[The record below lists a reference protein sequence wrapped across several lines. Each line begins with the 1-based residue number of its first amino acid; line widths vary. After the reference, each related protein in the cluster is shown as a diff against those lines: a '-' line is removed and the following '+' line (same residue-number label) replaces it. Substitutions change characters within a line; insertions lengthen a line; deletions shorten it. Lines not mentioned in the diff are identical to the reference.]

1 MDVPAVREAAQTLR
15 VIGEQ
20 RFDKGIRLF
29 ERQCGPGARFGRS
42 NPGAGVG
49 TARAAMDQAIANAT
63 ALGWYQ
69 AMTAAALS
77 TTIELIA
84 SVHMTGGEVT
94 STDLTRV
101 GDLLS
106 EASAMARDAAQ
117 ALGGGRPAG

>member
-42 NPGAGVG
+42 NPGDGVG
-49 TARAAMDQAIANAT
+49 AARTVMDQAIVNAT
-63 ALGWYQ
+63 ALGWHQ

-84 SVHMTGGEVT
+84 SAQVTGGQVT
-94 STDLTRV
+94 SADLARV

-117 ALGGGRPAG
+117 ALSDGRPAG